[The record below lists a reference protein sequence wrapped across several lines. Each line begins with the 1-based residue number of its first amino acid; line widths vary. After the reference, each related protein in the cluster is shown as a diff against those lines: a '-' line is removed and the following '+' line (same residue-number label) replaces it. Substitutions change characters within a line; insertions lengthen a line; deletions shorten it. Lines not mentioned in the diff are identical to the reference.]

1 MFSMIHGK
9 LQWGN
14 KRALHIYKMFFGK
27 VNMTLLYYPT
37 HIVLI
42 LPPKLHIARR
52 SREKYFKGDKSH
64 KVMSTNEP

>member
-1 MFSMIHGK
+1 
-9 LQWGN
+9 
-14 KRALHIYKMFFGK
+14 MFFGK